1 MITTTSG
8 PATERGRRQGF
19 WHSASWLKRVGIAAV
34 VLVPLAFAG
43 LFVGALSQADTA
55 IDRIPAAI
63 VNDDTLVY
71 MLAEDG
77 TQSPVFAGRQL
88 VTELTGGSAGFD
100 WLVTNEAGAKAA
112 LARGEVYAVLT
123 IPDDFS
129 RSILSLSSTDPTR
142 ADLAI
147 TTDDAHSYLT
157 GALAQSV
164 GESMANTF
172 GTAITA
178 QYIER
183 VYSSIGQLGTSLGDA
198 AGGAEALSGGA
209 ADLSSGLST
218 LAGGVASAHGGA
230 KDFAAGVRAYTGG
243 VDGLSDGLAQ
253 LKAGSAG
260 LGAVGTG
267 VANFTD
273 SVSALASQLAAAD
286 LVLQADPNDTAA
298 LATVNALSAQLSAAA
313 SGGATLSAQTT
324 GAISGVSAG
333 IAQSAGGAAKIAAGS
348 AGLRSGADSLAAG
361 LGSLT
366 GGASSASEGAGSL
379 AAGATELADGLA
391 AGAAQLPST
400 EGQTSDGDAAATS
413 AEVAAD
419 PVSVTVT
426 RDNEVS
432 GIGQSISTF
441 FIPLG
446 LWVGG
451 LAVFLVLRPVSRREL
466 VSTAGN
472 GRLVFDALARA
483 GAVTAAQA
491 LLLVALLHTVVGVS
505 WAALPATL
513 GFSLLMALAFTAFH
527 YLLTIGLGRG
537 GLVVSLFVLAVQ
549 VTATGGLYPVQL
561 LATPFQWVSPLLP
574 LTYGVS
580 GMQGIIAG
588 GAPGQALGAAF
599 VLALFGI
606 GSVLVGILA
615 IRRTRRARAL
625 GLVPVSVG

>member
-1 MITTTSG
+1 MSTTASG
-8 PATERGRRQGF
+8 PSAGRVKRRHFRPGT
-19 WHSASWLKRVGIAAV
+19 SWLKRVGIAAV

-63 VNDDTLVY
+63 VNNDTLIY
-71 MLAEDG
+71 TTAEDG
-77 TQSPVFAGRQL
+77 TRSPVFAGRQL
-88 VTELTGGSAGFD
+88 VTELTGGAAGFD
-100 WLVTNEAGAKAA
+100 WLVTNEEGAKAA

-129 RSILSLSSTDPTR
+129 ASILSLSSSDPTR

-147 TTDDAHSYLT
+147 TTDDAHSYVT

-164 GESMANTF
+164 GKSMANTF
-172 GTAITA
+172 GTTITA
-178 QYIER
+178 QYIEG

-198 AGGAEALSGGA
+198 AGGAEALSSGA
-209 ADLSSGLST
+209 TDLSSGLST

-230 KDFAAGVRAYTGG
+230 QDFAAGVRAYTGG
-243 VDGLSDGLAQ
+243 VDGLSAGLRQ
-253 LKAGSAG
+253 LKAGSAS
-260 LGAVGTG
+260 LGGIGAG
-267 VANFTD
+267 VTNFTG
-273 SVSALASQLAAAD
+273 SVSAIAAQLAAANAD
-286 LVLQADPNDTAA
+286 LQADPGDAVA
-298 LATVNALSAQLSAAA
+298 LATVDALSAQLGAAA
-313 SGGATLSAQTT
+313 SGGALLAAQTT
-324 GAISGVSAG
+324 GALNGVSAG
-333 IAQSAGGAAKIAAGS
+333 IAQSADGAARIAAGS

-366 GGASSASEGAGSL
+366 GGASKASAGAGSL

-391 AGAAQLPST
+391 AGAAKLPT
-400 EGQTSDGDAAATS
+400 ADSDASAAS

-446 LWVGG
+446 LWVGA
-451 LAVFLVLRPVSRREL
+451 LAVFLVLRPVNRREL

-491 LLLVALLHTVVGVS
+491 LLLVALLHTVAGVS

-513 GFSLLMALAFTAFH
+513 GFSLLMAIAFTAFH

-588 GAPGQALGAAF
+588 GAPSQALGAAF

-606 GSVLVGILA
+606 GSVLVGLFA